1 MVFLYIFWKKIM
13 IPLLIVKYKF
23 FNKPHFKIYHK
34 LFLCTCASINFNI
47 CPNAPANCS
56 TE

>member
-1 MVFLYIFWKKIM
+1 MVSLYIFWKKIM

-47 CPNAPANCS
+47 CPNAPANWS